1 MTSSWIESV
10 EHDGVDTATMTLKNG
25 ESYDIL
31 DIDASTVNDWEGA
44 DSAGRYH
51 NSQIRGTYDAVKR

>member
-10 EHDGVDTATMTLKNG
+10 SHDGADTVVMTLRNG
-25 ESYDIL
+25 TSYEISDISE
-31 DIDASTVNDWEGA
+31 STVNDWENA